1 MAGMDKLVGAYG
13 QADRQGEW
21 GDCQADLELMARSV
35 DVLQAGDCNGSGSGS
50 HQAEVNADVALAEPG
65 TSVDSG
71 SYVDQVLAGM
81 LDAEWTVRGD
91 VKLVMNWGGVSGSG
105 ILEIS
110 ISSYIVQDDGSL
122 RYGSTQRG
130 VKLVDDKYM
139 PLLEDDGSVPVWMGE
154 LFAVGVAR
162 ERALLY
168 DLVPGVVAK
177 LGDFRVEQV
186 RGDVAS
192 GVARGAAVCT
202 ASCSVINGA

>member
-1 MAGMDKLVGAYG
+1 
-13 QADRQGEW
+13 
-21 GDCQADLELMARSV
+21 MARSV

-50 HQAEVNADVALAEPG
+50 HQTEVNADVALAEPG
-65 TSVDSG
+65 TEESSG

-81 LDAEWTVRGD
+81 LDAEWVYSGD

-110 ISSYIVQDDGSL
+110 VSLYIVQGDGSL
-122 RYGSTQRG
+122 RYGSTQRS

-139 PLLEDDGSVPVWMGE
+139 PLLDDDGSVPTWMGE

-168 DLVPGVVAK
+168 DLVPGTVAK
-177 LGDFRVEQV
+177 LGDFRAEQV
-186 RGDVAS
+186 RGDVVA
-192 GVARGAAVCT
+192 GVARGAAICV